1 MTTKTQPAQPVKI
14 GAAIA
19 GEIQP
24 TSLAQMALRRFLK
37 HRMALFGVLLL
48 LAIILYIVIGSFI
61 FTEADANRNDPRI
74 RLQPPSAEHPF
85 GTDDIGRDVLA
96 RTIYGGQISL
106 LIGISAMFVSVSLG
120 TFIGAVSGYY
130 GGLLDS
136 LLMRLAEA
144 IISIPLLLL
153 LLLMARFFSGKIPE
167 FQLFGREFS
176 GSVVIIVI
184 IIGVTSWISLSRI
197 VRSSFLSLKESEF
210 VLAARALGVPDRR
223 IIIRHILP
231 NTLAPI
237 IVSATLGVAGA
248 ILSESYI
255 SFLGMGVQE
264 PTASWGNMINGAYRY
279 ITTAPWLWL
288 YPGILVVLT
297 VMSINFVGD
306 GLRDALD
313 PRGDKKL

>member
-1 MTTKTQPAQPVKI
+1 MATTAQPIKLSAT
-14 GAAIA
+14 AA
-19 GEIQP
+19 QTKS
-24 TSLAQMALRRFLK
+24 TSLWRMTLRRFLRHK
-37 HRMALFGVLLL
+37 MALVGVLI
-48 LAIILYIVIGSFI
+48 LAGIILYIIVGSFI
-61 FTEADANRNDPRI
+61 FSEADANRNDTSQ
-74 RLQPPSAEHPF
+74 RLQAPSDVHPF
-85 GTDDIGRDVLA
+85 GADDIGRDVLA

-106 LIGISAMFVSVSLG
+106 LIGLFAMVVEVTLG
-120 TFIGAVSGYY
+120 TLIGMVAGYY
-130 GGLLDS
+130 GGWIDS
-136 LLMRLAEA
+136 ILMRIAEA
-144 IISIPLLLL
+144 IVSIPLLLL
-153 LLLMARFFSGKIPE
+153 LLLMARFFSGRIPTFE
-167 FQLFGREFS
+167 LFGREFS
-176 GSVVIIVI
+176 GSVIIIVL
-184 IIGVTSWISLSRI
+184 IIGFTSWISLSRI

-210 VLAARALGVPDRR
+210 VLAARALGVPDSR
-223 IIIRHILP
+223 IMFRHILP
-231 NTLAPI
+231 NTIAPI
-237 IVSATLGVAGA
+237 IVSATLGVANA